1 MKRVLR
7 GSLSSVRWRT
17 RLVLWGAA
25 AVAGL
30 VVVAFAKLAD
40 LALATFF
47 HITEGRPW
55 LPFIMAPL
63 IGMLVVWLT
72 RRFAPGSQG
81 SGIPQVIAATREAAL
96 GRDVGTLVSIRIAC
110 GKVVLGVMALVGGF
124 SAGREGPS
132 VQVAASIM
140 HLAHRYL
147 PRTRALRPQDLILA
161 GGAAGIAA
169 AFNAPLAGIVF
180 AVEELG
186 RRLETRTSGVLM
198 STIIL
203 SGLMAI
209 ALMGN
214 YSYFGH
220 LKTAGTTRSLFL
232 PVLFCGVLCGL
243 LGGIFSRLLLWP
255 QRAPHLFIWRWS
267 RVHPILFAGGCG
279 VIVALIGWL
288 GSGMSYGSGY
298 AITSH
303 VVSGEL
309 SMPWHAPITR
319 YLATLVS
326 YYSGIPG
333 GLFAPSL
340 AVGGALGSTI
350 APLLGIGPDAI
361 PVVVLCMTGFLAA
374 VTQSPI
380 TATIIVMEMVDGH
393 DMVISLM
400 AVALIAKAVSSRIGP
415 ELYQQLAK
423 DFRAHPSVQELV
435 SGNQTPFEKPVSDA
449 GKGR

>member
-1 MKRVLR
+1 MNLFR
-7 GSLSSVRWRT
+7 GTLSSLRWRT
-17 RLVLWGAA
+17 RLTLWGAA
-25 AVAGL
+25 GMAGL
-30 VVVAFAKLAD
+30 VVVGFAKLAD

-47 HITEGRPW
+47 HVTEGRPW
-55 LPFIMAPL
+55 LPFLLAPS

-81 SGIPQVIAATREAAL
+81 SGIPQVIAATREIAL
-96 GRDVGTLVSIRIAC
+96 GRDVGTLVSMRIAC
-110 GKVVLGVMALVGGF
+110 GKVVFGALALVGGF

-140 HLAHRYL
+140 HMAHRYL
-147 PRTRALRPQDLILA
+147 PHTRALRAQDLILA
-161 GGAAGIAA
+161 GGAAGVAA

-203 SGLMAI
+203 SGFVAI

-220 LKTAGTTRSLFL
+220 LKAVGTQRSLFV
-232 PVLFCGVLCGL
+232 PVAFCGILCGVLGGL
-243 LGGIFSRLLLWP
+243 FSSLLLWP
-255 QRAPHLFIWRWS
+255 QRVPDFFIWRL
-267 RVHPILFAGGCG
+267 RRANPILFAGACG
-279 VIVALIGWL
+279 ITVALIGWL
-288 GSGMSYGSGY
+288 GNGMSYGSGY
-298 AITSH
+298 AATSQ
-303 VVSGEL
+303 VVLGEL
-309 SMPWHAPITR
+309 SVPWYASVTR

-350 APLLGIGPDAI
+350 SPLLGLGPDAV
-361 PVVVLCMTGFLAA
+361 PVVVLCMVGFLAA

-380 TATIIVMEMVDGH
+380 TAAIIVMEMIDGH

-400 AVALIAKAVSSRIGP
+400 AVALIARAVSSRIGP
-415 ELYQQLAK
+415 ELYQQLAR
-423 DFRAHPSVQELV
+423 DFREQPSGQELDPKNPIP
-435 SGNQTPFEKPVSDA
+435 SENRISDV